1 MLFGYA
7 IFYVCRLAFSA
18 TKKSMIEQ
26 GVYSAREIG
35 YVGSAML
42 IAYAIGKIVNGVL
55 ADRANIRNRYWCQSP
70 VMQSPDEEV
79 TSLRGMSWRTPA
91 LNGVRDTLLVI
102 YCAFLATGS
111 LFGVESLTRTG
122 V

>member
-91 LNGVRDTLLVI
+91 LNGVRDTPWNVV
-102 YCAFLATGS
+102 GK
-111 LFGVESLTRTG
+111 
-122 V
+122 